1 MENPIGSEK
10 KIKKIV
16 ENETEKKRAKNRED
30 QTNLREPS
38 KPKLISQSR

>member
-16 ENETEKKRAKNRED
+16 EDETEKKKELKTGRTKR
-30 QTNLREPS
+30 
-38 KPKLISQSR
+38 I